1 MEVYLKRLPHYLPFE
16 YHELPDVKNARK
28 LGNDL
33 LKEAEGKAF
42 LAKLDNTDHV
52 ILLDEGGKV
61 RTSRELAGFFEKHM
75 LGGTRRLVLVIGGAY
90 GFSPELYKR
99 ANGKLS
105 LSPMTFSHQMVRVI
119 ALEQLY
125 RAQSILK
132 GEPYHH
138 D

>member
-1 MEVYLKRLPHYLPFE
+1 MLLSIGKTQEAWIRSGMEVYLKRLPHYLPFE

-61 RTSRELAGFFEKHM
+61 RTS
-75 LGGTRRLVLVIGGAY
+75 
-90 GFSPELYKR
+90 
-99 ANGKLS
+99 
-105 LSPMTFSHQMVRVI
+105 
-119 ALEQLY
+119 
-125 RAQSILK
+125 
-132 GEPYHH
+132 
-138 D
+138 

>member
-52 ILLDEGGKV
+52 ILLDEGGNL

-75 LGGTRRLVLVIGGAY
+75 LGGTCRLVLVIGGAY